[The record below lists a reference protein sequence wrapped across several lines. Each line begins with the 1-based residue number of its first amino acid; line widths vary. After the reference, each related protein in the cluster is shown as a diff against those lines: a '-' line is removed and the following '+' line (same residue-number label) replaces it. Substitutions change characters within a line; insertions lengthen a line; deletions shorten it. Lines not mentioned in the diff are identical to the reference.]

1 MLKEKFIF
9 TLLIAIA
16 LGVGGYNLYSP
27 NNQTVQADKTDEKQ
41 DESET
46 KEEKEQNSDARNK
59 VEEMTDEELRELIIK
74 GKKGNKGE
82 VEVTQEETDMLR
94 SIGPDK
100 YYDLMGITDEE
111 VLGFIDGY
119 HQHINGEIMSVYEEE
134 YEYLIPLSY
143 KPEFEWINENYDFEK
158 AHYNES
164 INEILNLMDDYAE
177 GNQDAL
183 FSLKYILYELNEE
196 LNPETIKEERAN
208 KLTLDDATR
217 IQNGE
222 DPINK

>member
-16 LGVGGYNLYSP
+16 LGVGGYNLYTP
-27 NNQTVQADKTDEKQ
+27 NNQTGQADKTDEKK
-41 DESET
+41 DETET

-74 GKKGNKGE
+74 GKKANKGE

-111 VLGFIDGY
+111 VLGFIR
-119 HQHINGEIMSVYEEE
+119 S
-134 YEYLIPLSY
+134 
-143 KPEFEWINENYDFEK
+143 
-158 AHYNES
+158 
-164 INEILNLMDDYAE
+164 
-177 GNQDAL
+177 
-183 FSLKYILYELNEE
+183 
-196 LNPETIKEERAN
+196 EERRVG
-208 KLTLDDATR
+208 KECR
-217 IQNGE
+217 SE
-222 DPINK
+222 

>member
-59 VEEMTDEELRELIIK
+59 DEEIRKLIIK
-74 GKKGNKGE
+74 GKKGKKGE

-143 KPEFEWINENYDFEK
+143 K
-158 AHYNES
+158 
-164 INEILNLMDDYAE
+164 
-177 GNQDAL
+177 Q
-183 FSLKYILYELNEE
+183 ELE
-196 LNPETIKEERAN
+196 
-208 KLTLDDATR
+208 
-217 IQNGE
+217 
-222 DPINK
+222 